1 MKIYSHHK
9 LNGLPACK
17 HLSAKKKQPNSY
29 IKKERSVTVESFK
42 HAEKHKNEMKLNTN
56 RQILEEAEDILSSKV

>member
-17 HLSAKKKQPNSY
+17 HLSAKKQPNSY
-29 IKKERSVTVESFK
+29 IKKERSDTVESFK
-42 HAEKHKNEMKLNTN
+42 HAEKHKNEMKLNRN

>member
-17 HLSAKKKQPNSY
+17 HLSAKNSY
-29 IKKERSVTVESFK
+29 IKKERSDTVESLK
-42 HAEKHKNEMKLNTN
+42 HAEKHKNEMKLNRN